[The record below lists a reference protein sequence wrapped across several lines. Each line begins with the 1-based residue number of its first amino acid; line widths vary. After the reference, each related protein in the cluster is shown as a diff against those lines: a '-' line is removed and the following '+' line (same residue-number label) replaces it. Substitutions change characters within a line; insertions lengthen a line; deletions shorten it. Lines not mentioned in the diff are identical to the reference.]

1 MHGELLQRSHVQWM
15 CCKCDSMNVDSFTY
29 RSFELYITNMFF
41 PLSHIDDTMESIK
54 GTCAFSPLHTRSP
67 INKSN
72 NNTKEARN
80 STTLNIRNGSKRDKS
95 NSTTNI
101 FSVPNKLNLRIMT
114 MNCRSIRDKQSEST
128 ALVNYAKPDIIIGTE
143 SWLRGIKPG
152 KPPTESA
159 IKSAEIFPENFK
171 VYRND
176 RGTLGGGVFLSVH
189 S

>member
-1 MHGELLQRSHVQWM
+1 
-15 CCKCDSMNVDSFTY
+15 MNVDSFTY

-101 FSVPNKLNLRIMT
+101 FSVPNKLNLRLMT
-114 MNCRSIRDKQSEST
+114 MNCRSIRDKNQS
-128 ALVNYAKPDIIIGTE
+128 LQI
-143 SWLRGIKPG
+143 
-152 KPPTESA
+152 
-159 IKSAEIFPENFK
+159 
-171 VYRND
+171 
-176 RGTLGGGVFLSVH
+176 
-189 S
+189 